1 MTRSPLR
8 LPWAEALAVLGIGFG
23 VWLIH
28 NTFRPDADTPNL
40 ALLAIGAIDI
50 LLCFGLLGFLLRGRL
65 RAGRPMPRGWIVCG
79 AILIAGFLGW
89 IAALFLDSDRILG
102 EQHQHRQHLALVA
115 KLDENLRHF
124 VDVTPSAQNHVDRNA
139 WQVNRDAYAV
149 LHGQLQSSLRVK
161 PAWEKELM
169 RIDDEMGQ
177 MQKLYHLILSE
188 NAFEQRSKW
197 RGDFQR
203 ARERAVHQ
211 TEILRGEL
219 INAEREL
226 GVVYRARWH
235 AVGAAA
241 LAGVILVVGCLLF
254 WLVFDRELRRSW
266 KIRSRLAD
274 SESRFRAMVENHAEP
289 IAVLD
294 PAGAMLY
301 VNPAWRT
308 AFGYEPDDLLNA
320 NLLDLIHSQDRPQIQ
335 GALTTND
342 PHTAF
347 ACKLRADYG
356 VWHDVE
362 VQCQPQTDGAAI
374 VVRVRDV
381 RETPDVPLP
390 PQIDVPSQESLETQ
404 KTVEARVAELE
415 GDCAELR
422 DRETQAREELRLQ
435 RWLLG
440 AHQQA
445 NSDGVLILSVRGEAL
460 SWNPAFAHLWKLS
473 DETLSGHTWLTV
485 AAHMESQVTSGWED
499 FVRVA
504 KHDPKTGDTCWEMAL
519 EGGRSL
525 EVYAQAM
532 HDRPDGTS
540 ATQFHF
546 RDVTRLKEIETKAAE
561 QVQHWQKRL
570 ADQEERRTSHEAEL
584 REREKRVQHLEEK
597 LAGLERLRDEMEQ
610 TLRDHPESI
619 KLPQDPPLRASA

>member
-1 MTRSPLR
+1 
-8 LPWAEALAVLGIGFG
+8 
-23 VWLIH
+23 
-28 NTFRPDADTPNL
+28 
-40 ALLAIGAIDI
+40 LLAIGAIDI

-254 WLVFDRELRRSW
+254 WLVFDR
-266 KIRSRLAD
+266 
-274 SESRFRAMVENHAEP
+274 
-289 IAVLD
+289 
-294 PAGAMLY
+294 
-301 VNPAWRT
+301 
-308 AFGYEPDDLLNA
+308 
-320 NLLDLIHSQDRPQIQ
+320 
-335 GALTTND
+335 
-342 PHTAF
+342 
-347 ACKLRADYG
+347 
-356 VWHDVE
+356 
-362 VQCQPQTDGAAI
+362 
-374 VVRVRDV
+374 
-381 RETPDVPLP
+381 
-390 PQIDVPSQESLETQ
+390 
-404 KTVEARVAELE
+404 
-415 GDCAELR
+415 
-422 DRETQAREELRLQ
+422 
-435 RWLLG
+435 
-440 AHQQA
+440 
-445 NSDGVLILSVRGEAL
+445 
-460 SWNPAFAHLWKLS
+460 
-473 DETLSGHTWLTV
+473 
-485 AAHMESQVTSGWED
+485 
-499 FVRVA
+499 
-504 KHDPKTGDTCWEMAL
+504 
-519 EGGRSL
+519 
-525 EVYAQAM
+525 
-532 HDRPDGTS
+532 
-540 ATQFHF
+540 
-546 RDVTRLKEIETKAAE
+546 
-561 QVQHWQKRL
+561 
-570 ADQEERRTSHEAEL
+570 
-584 REREKRVQHLEEK
+584 
-597 LAGLERLRDEMEQ
+597 
-610 TLRDHPESI
+610 
-619 KLPQDPPLRASA
+619 